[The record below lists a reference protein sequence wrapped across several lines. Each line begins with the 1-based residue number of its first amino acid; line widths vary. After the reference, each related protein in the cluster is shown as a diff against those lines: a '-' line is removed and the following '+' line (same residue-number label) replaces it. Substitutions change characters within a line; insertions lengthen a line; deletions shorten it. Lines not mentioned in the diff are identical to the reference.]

1 MKIIILEIGVEHI
14 LGSKEYNNLL
24 ELKAEC
30 NPAEESSTS
39 GVENPG
45 HTNRTDQQ
53 FLRPTNEQY
62 NEKAKVDY
70 MEESMI
76 KPRKNR
82 IPYLRGLEQINIA
95 GNILNLDNV
104 DPQD

>member
-1 MKIIILEIGVEHI
+1 M
-14 LGSKEYNNLL
+14 
-24 ELKAEC
+24 KAEC

-45 HTNRTDQQ
+45 HASRTDQQ

-62 NEKAKVDY
+62 NEKAKVGY

-104 DPQD
+104 DPQDCERTIERWEKAAYMQHYC

>member
-1 MKIIILEIGVEHI
+1 
-14 LGSKEYNNLL
+14 
-24 ELKAEC
+24 
-30 NPAEESSTS
+30 
-39 GVENPG
+39 
-45 HTNRTDQQ
+45 
-53 FLRPTNEQY
+53 
-62 NEKAKVDY
+62 

-104 DPQD
+104 DPQH